1 MNMKI
6 GSSETTR
13 EAPDTI
19 QTSEIVIVKKF
30 SFNEYISPEHKKN
43 TNFSFL
49 EWFIGFSEGDGCFYS
64 RIADTRVRLCFEI
77 VQKDAKLIHKI
88 RTTLGFGQVSYFIR
102 NNQTYYKY
110 CVGNKQGIQ
119 RIMLL
124 FNGNFVL
131 PKKYAQFEQ
140 WINVGKHICPPNF
153 SLKKQRVQVSLQT
166 GWLVGFIEAEGCFY
180 ANFRVRHTSKKIESN
195 LITTSTNIKDEST
208 NAWEKNSQ
216 PFSFFMNK
224 AKEECS
230 TIKSGVNTFR
240 FDQKLTI
247 TQKDTHGECLVLQD
261 ILILFQGTG
270 KVHLAK
276 KPDCYRIYFD
286 SLKSQTIIVSYLT
299 QFPLLGKKKI
309 AFLRWWRIYLRRQ
322 KPENKPISLK
332 TITKLKKLCF
342 MVNHD

>member
-43 TNFSFL
+43 NNFSFL
-49 EWFIGFSEGDGCFYS
+49 EWFVGFSEGNGCFCS
-64 RIADTRVRLCFEI
+64 RIADTRARLSFEI
-77 VQKDAKLIHKI
+77 VQKDAKLIYKI
-88 RTTLGFGQVSYFIR
+88 RTTLGFGQVSFFTR

-110 CVGNKQGIQ
+110 AVESKQGIQ

-131 PKKYAQFEQ
+131 PKKYVQFIR
-140 WINVGKHICPPNF
+140 WITVGKAVCPPNF

-166 GWLVGFIEAEGCFY
+166 GWLAGFIEAEGCFY
-180 ANFRVRHTSKKIESN
+180 ANFQKTNSN
-195 LITTSTNIKDEST
+195 SGH
-208 NAWEKNSQ
+208 
-216 PFSFFMNK
+216 FSLN
-224 AKEECS
+224 
-230 TIKSGVNTFR
+230 
-240 FDQKLTI
+240 QKLTI
-247 TQKDTHGECLVLQD
+247 TQKDTHGESLVLQD
-261 ILILFQGTG
+261 ILVLFENLG
-270 KVHLAK
+270 KLHIAK
-276 KPDCYRIYFD
+276 KPDCYRIHFD
-286 SLKSQTIIVSYLT
+286 SLKSQTIIVSYLK

-322 KPENKPISLK
+322 KPEEKPISLK
-332 TITKLKKLCF
+332 TIEKLKKLCS
-342 MVNHD
+342 MINRGE